1 MYGYKIATM
10 DYYKHR
16 SIMTTINLLIP
27 YPPSVNTYWGFHGH
41 RRFLTPKANQFKEDV
56 AQVVS
61 QQPIYSLGLSRLEIS
76 ITLYPTDK
84 RVRDIDTSI
93 KSCLDAL
100 VATKLFD
107 DDSQVDVLLILRGE
121 QKKGGQALVTIK
133 TLD

>member
-1 MYGYKIATM
+1 M
-10 DYYKHR
+10 
-16 SIMTTINLLIP
+16 
-27 YPPSVNTYWGFHGH
+27 
-41 RRFLTPKANQFKEDV
+41 
-56 AQVVS
+56 S

-84 RVRDIDTSI
+84 RVRDIDNSI

-121 QKKGGQALVTIK
+121 QRKGGQALVTIK